1 MKHMSTRLGYTTLGI
16 IASAALLQGC
26 TTGNESVSLGNDA
39 SGNTMRLS
47 EFHWQGEAPPAA
59 STGPST
65 PSLSRAN
72 WRPMYV
78 TVPVDGL
85 AQLPTYAKM
94 RTWSKDSARA
104 RDQMPTAITALELEG
119 SKPWAQAGE
128 AVMSPLYATLD
139 AGSMLLWDIWWT
151 PPWTEAKLP
160 PTVAYQRAAPETL
173 RMAPSDSAEAAR

>member
-1 MKHMSTRLGYTTLGI
+1 MKHTSTKSGIGAAATTV
-16 IASAALLQGC
+16 AAALLSGC
-26 TTGNESVSLGNDA
+26 TTGNESVSLGNDR

-59 STGPST
+59 SSGPST

-85 AQLPTYAKM
+85 SQLPTYARM

-104 RDQMPTAITALELEG
+104 RGQMPTAITALELEG
-119 SKPWAQAGE
+119 DKQWAQAGE
-128 AVMSPLYATLD
+128 AVMSPIYATLD

-160 PTVAYQRAAPETL
+160 PTVAYQRASPETL
-173 RMAPSDSAEAAR
+173 RMAPSDSAEAAQ